1 MICGFAQLAKRF
13 CKFSNEPMVPRGPA
27 TNECIAATFDEQ
39 GKLYFCLKEKKNM
52 NEVSEDPNWLASEY
66 SIKLGLLFTIC
77 FYIC

>member
-39 GKLYFCLKEKKNM
+39 GKLYFFKRKEKYERGKAKIQIGLQ
-52 NEVSEDPNWLASEY
+52 VSTFN
-66 SIKLGLLFTIC
+66 
-77 FYIC
+77 